1 MSDTATTEA
10 APAPAASVSLDV
22 SMLEGMARNI
32 ALLDEQI
39 AGISGS
45 EAAVRKSVV
54 ARITAEK
61 AEQVAEL
68 TKRLVEQL
76 SRLKENPAL
85 LVAVIEALPEALGE
99 EFQGYI
105 DEVIGSEVK
114 KVLEGSKGQVE
125 PLKEQR
131 KAALEQFKAMRTVLE
146 QYKVDVSSVP
156 IPTRARGRSGGGSS
170 GSTSQRTGMNPEQYR
185 YHINGKPQPISQNTF
200 SSTAFYATTGCVTS
214 DDPEVQ
220 AKLNEKPEKWG
231 TQELR
236 DFVKAQGV
244 TVGKPGE
251 GDDTWEVTLP
261 NKTVVSARRLDRELD
276 KDIYDKVAEVEAA
289 KNADD
294 GDDGDSDSVES
305 NGATSTEATAPATA

>member
-1 MSDTATTEA
+1 MSDTATEA
-10 APAPAASVSLDV
+10 APAPAAASVSLDV
-22 SMLEGMARNI
+22 SMLEKMARDI

-54 ARITAEK
+54 TRIQTENAD
-61 AEQVAEL
+61 QVKEL
-68 TKRLVEQL
+68 TSRLVEQL
-76 SRLKENPAL
+76 GRLKQNPVL
-85 LVAVIEALPEALGE
+85 LVAVIESLGDVLGE

-105 DEVIGSEVK
+105 DEVVGAEVK
-114 KVLEGSKGQVE
+114 KVLDGSKGQVE

-156 IPTRARGRSGGGSS
+156 VPTRARGRSGGSS

-200 SSTAFYATTGCVTS
+200 SSTAFYATLGCVTS
-214 DDPEVQ
+214 DDPATQ
-220 AKLNEKPEKWG
+220 AKLDEKPEKWG

-236 DFVKAQGV
+236 DFVAAQGV
-244 TVGKPGE
+244 KVGKPGE

-261 NKTVVSARRLDRELD
+261 NKTVVSARRLDKDLD
-276 KDIYDKVAEVEAA
+276 KDIFDKVAEVEAA
-289 KNADD
+289 KNAD
-294 GDDGDSDSVES
+294 GDDGDNDSSD
-305 NGATSTEATAPATA
+305 NTEAPAPATA